1 MKKAM
6 KTNQEKS
13 REYFAKIALERND
26 KTTVAGR
33 YAFDAGK
40 EEAIVGDIIQK
51 IDMQEKQSFLDI
63 GCGFGFVVESL
74 LKHATG
80 QHSAVTLL
88 DIPEVIDAVE
98 RELIAGKYR
107 DIRLLRGLFPKD
119 FDKSQLKSFDRVLLY
134 SVLHYSDDPLANVEA
149 AVKLLNPYGKLLL
162 GDLPNISKKGRFL
175 SSSLGKRFEAKYRN
189 TSIDQIP
196 NYKDHLDYVSK
207 MKSDPNYFSLID
219 DDFVRTV
226 WKKYSK
232 RGYEVYVLPQPANL
246 PFCLTS
252 EDILICRYD

>member
-1 MKKAM
+1 M
-6 KTNQEKS
+6 KTIQEKS
-13 REYFAKIALERND
+13 REYFAKIALETKD

-74 LKHATG
+74 LKYAARQHA
-80 QHSAVTLL
+80 SVTLV

-98 RELIAGKYR
+98 RELITGKHE

-119 FDKSQLKSFDRVLLY
+119 FDGGQLKSFDRVILY
-134 SVLHYSDDPLANVEA
+134 SVLHYADEPLAVVEA
-149 AVKLLNPYGKLLL
+149 AVKLLNPNGRLLL

-175 SSSLGKRFEAKYRN
+175 SSSSGRVFEAEYRK
-189 TSIDQIP
+189 TTVDKIP
-196 NYKDHLDYVSK
+196 HYQDHIEYVSR
-207 MKSDPNYFSLID
+207 MKSDPDYYSLID
-219 DDFVRTV
+219 DEFVRKV
-226 WKKYSK
+226 FEKYSNG
-232 RGYEVYVLPQPANL
+232 GYEVYVLPQPANL
-246 PFCLTS
+246 PFCLTR
-252 EDILICRYD
+252 EDVLICRYD